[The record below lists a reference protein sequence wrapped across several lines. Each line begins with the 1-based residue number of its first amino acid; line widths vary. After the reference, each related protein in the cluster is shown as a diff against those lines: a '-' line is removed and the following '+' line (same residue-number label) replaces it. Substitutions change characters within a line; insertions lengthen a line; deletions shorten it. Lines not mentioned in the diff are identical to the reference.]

1 MNLTYFLFFIC
12 IIVCTLIIT
21 YWAAKQSKTA
31 GHFYTT
37 AGSLT
42 GIQNGMAIAGDY
54 ISAASF
60 LGIVGAIALNWYD
73 GFLYSIGFL
82 VFYLFVMFLI
92 AEPILYLVKYS
103 LGDVSE
109 ALFPSTQCCVIMAS
123 STFKISLVCMFTQ
136 CVAAGLLSRLM
147 FNSDYS
153 ISM

>member
-60 LGIVGAIALNWYD
+60 LGIVGAIALNGYD
-73 GFLYSIGFL
+73 GFLR
-82 VFYLFVMFLI
+82 
-92 AEPILYLVKYS
+92 
-103 LGDVSE
+103 SE
-109 ALFPSTQCCVIMAS
+109 EHTSELQSRGH
-123 STFKISLVCMFTQ
+123 LVCR
-136 CVAAGLLSRLM
+136 LLLEK
-147 FNSDYS
+147 NKQ
-153 ISM
+153 